1 MNWDELMSMV
11 HSADWKKS
19 SSGLHRIRELLHLV
33 GDPQEGMSFV
43 HVAGTNGKGSTCAML
58 ASILTA
64 AGYRTGLYISP
75 HLFRVNERW
84 CVDQKQ
90 ITDEELRSLAMTLR
104 PAILSMEDKPT
115 AFEIVTAIGFL
126 YFRQSGCDV
135 VVLEVGMGGRLDAT
149 NVITDPVACAIMN
162 IGLEHTEVL
171 GDTIEKIAFEKAGII
186 KTGSDVVLYEQDSAV
201 LNVVQKCAEEKKA
214 RLKVTDSSLLSEQSV
229 HLDASGAF
237 QTFSYRGREDLR
249 LSLVGNYQAR
259 NAMVVLDVIDCMIKK
274 GWKISEDAVRAGLS
288 GVRWPGRFEL
298 VCGDPLIIIDGAHN
312 PNGVEAL
319 SETIRRC
326 LTGRNITFVMGVM
339 ADKDYGEML
348 RILRERALP
357 CAKRFIAEMPAN
369 SRALDN
375 DLLKEEIL
383 RYFSCPVE
391 TFETVREGMRFA
403 IETVKKENDP
413 NAVILAFGSLY
424 QISDIMELIK

>member
-229 HLDASGAF
+229 HFQLPRQRRSSPVSCRKLSG
-237 QTFSYRGREDLR
+237 
-249 LSLVGNYQAR
+249 
-259 NAMVVLDVIDCMIKK
+259 KK
-274 GWKISEDAVRAGLS
+274 RDGRAGRHRLHDRKRLEDI
-288 GVRWPGRFEL
+288 GGR
-298 VCGDPLIIIDGAHN
+298 CP
-312 PNGVEAL
+312 
-319 SETIRRC
+319 RR
-326 LTGRNITFVMGVM
+326 
-339 ADKDYGEML
+339 
-348 RILRERALP
+348 P
-357 CAKRFIAEMPAN
+357 
-369 SRALDN
+369 
-375 DLLKEEIL
+375 
-383 RYFSCPVE
+383 
-391 TFETVREGMRFA
+391 
-403 IETVKKENDP
+403 
-413 NAVILAFGSLY
+413 
-424 QISDIMELIK
+424 